1 MEDQN
6 VEVGP
11 VYEEQDSFNEDT
23 IEDMLEDCEIENVEE
38 VDSDGNEN

>member
-1 MEDQN
+1 MEIKKDIIQTI
-6 VEVGP
+6 
-11 VYEEQDSFNEDT
+11 FNEDT

>member
-1 MEDQN
+1 MEDQI

-11 VYEEQDSFNEDT
+11 VYVEQDSFNEDT

>member
-1 MEDQN
+1 MEIKKDILQT
-6 VEVGP
+6 V
-11 VYEEQDSFNEDT
+11 FNEDT

>member
-1 MEDQN
+1 MEIKEDILQT
-6 VEVGP
+6 E
-11 VYEEQDSFNEDT
+11 FNEDT

>member
-1 MEDQN
+1 MEIKTDILQT
-6 VEVGP
+6 E
-11 VYEEQDSFNEDT
+11 FNEDT